1 MSLLNYTAPQ
11 PLKGEYEGKLTSYK
25 EIENDKGGYVEL
37 KFDVTN
43 PEGSRE
49 YTHCLFSSSI
59 DYFISAVGRQL
70 ETDERNLGSLLD
82 LLKDKPIKIYF
93 TWNDEYKRLNV
104 AFHEPVV
111 VETEDI
117 ELED

>member
-1 MSLLNYTAPQ
+1 MSLLNNTAPQ
-11 PLKGEYEGKLTSYK
+11 PLKGEYEGRLTSYK

-43 PEGSRE
+43 SEGSRE
-49 YTHCLFSSSI
+49 FTHCLFSSSI
-59 DYFISAVGRQL
+59 DYFISTVGKQL
-70 ETDERNLGSLLD
+70 ETEERNLEKLLE
-82 LLKDKPIKIYF
+82 LLKDNTIKIYF

-117 ELED
+117 ELD